1 MKKYSPEQV
10 QKMIDDYF
18 DRKPVKMR
26 DADGDLIPLTQ
37 NSLMYDM
44 RPPTRTGL
52 IRETLGSRNWR
63 TYAEDPEYADI
74 LEDGL
79 SRVEEWH
86 EARLSQSG
94 CQGSIFYLKNHGKG
108 WRDDIGLDPKPV
120 QVVAMSLDKDN
131 EDLFKKNLEVFFG
144 SKSE

>member
-18 DRKPVKMR
+18 DRKPRKIV
-26 DADGDLIPLTQ
+26 DEDGDRIGAW
-37 NSLMYDM
+37 NM

-52 IRETLGSRNWR
+52 IRETLGNRNWQS
-63 TYAEDPEYADI
+63 YKEDPEYADI

-86 EARLSQSG
+86 EAQLSHSG
-94 CQGSIFYLKNHGKG
+94 CQGSIFYLKNYGKG
-108 WRDDIGLDPKPV
+108 WREDIGIGLDAKPV

-144 SKSE
+144 SKSN